1 MPKVGCQTSTPALV
15 KHVPKLP
22 RLPHEGVTMPTESF
36 ASVAET
42 FQRKQARRDAASRG
56 LQTAVRESAVA
67 VHALHRGDL
76 HSADSALAAAD
87 AALQVAVS
95 TTLVTTM
102 LRPVT
107 DCAIAAARRRP

>member
-1 MPKVGCQTSTPALV
+1 MGCQTSTPALV

-22 RLPHEGVTMPTESF
+22 RLPHDGVPMPNESF
-36 ASVAET
+36 AAVAET
-42 FQRKQARRDAASRG
+42 FQKKQARRDAASRG

-76 HSADSALAAAD
+76 HTADSALAAAD
-87 AALQVAVS
+87 AALQVAVC
-95 TTLVTTM
+95 TTRVHTRLW
-102 LRPVT
+102 PVT